1 MKSIKHFMKEAS
13 ETASGVIAQ
22 MDADRALLRSMI
34 EAEAQ
39 KLKEKAREKTIEE
52 LKFMGE

>member
-13 ETASGVIAQ
+13 ETASGVITQ

-39 KLKEKAREKTIEE
+39 KLNKKAREKTLEE